1 MRILEDRLGI
11 YLQDQISLLDNLKLL
26 VGGRFDLF
34 DQRSKTLTNTTF
46 DQDRQRFS
54 PALAWSINRVSRFRS
69 MPVRFNPNIFAT
81 SADDIHPLNLQLA
94 INTKLAL

>member
-1 MRILEDRLGI
+1 MGI

-34 DQRSKTLTNTTF
+34 DQRAKLLTNTTF

-54 PALAWSINRVSRFRS
+54 PALACLS
-69 MPVRFNPNIFAT
+69 T
-81 SADDIHPLNLQLA
+81 E
-94 INTKLAL
+94 